1 MSKAN
6 EKLRQACAVRRQDR
20 FALVSSEL
28 PPRVTGAQDLLEG
41 RMATRKEDVL
51 GPRLDALSA
60 RSEAAPPRVFIL
72 SAIRLL
78 REGLALALSRQPGLE
93 VVGSSDCATTGA
105 IAEADPDVLLL
116 DISSPSILEASALL
130 RRDLPDVK
138 IVALGVAEVEHVV
151 LACAKAG
158 VAGFV
163 YAHGSASDVV
173 TAVHSA
179 VRGELVCS
187 PRTAGM
193 LFSRIGSLAAPGADS
208 SGDALTP
215 REQEVMA
222 FVNEG
227 LSNKQ
232 IASLLGIRDATVK
245 NHVHSILGKLRVRR
259 RGEAAAQLRKHRPR
273 GDAHPP
279 RIAGRPPLGV
289 AGRGLDR
296 PA

>member
-1 MSKAN
+1 
-6 EKLRQACAVRRQDR
+6 
-20 FALVSSEL
+20 
-28 PPRVTGAQDLLEG
+28 
-41 RMATRKEDVL
+41 MATRKENDV
-51 GPRLDALSA
+51 GSSPENRAA
-60 RSEAAPPRVFIL
+60 RSTGTSPRVFIL
-72 SAIRLL
+72 SNVRLL
-78 REGLALALSRQPGLE
+78 REGLVLALSRQSSIEL
-93 VVGSSDCATTGA
+93 VGSSDATA
-105 IAEADPDVLLL
+105 LKEIADSCPDVLLL
-116 DISSPSILEASALL
+116 DISSPAILESLALL
-130 RRDLPDVK
+130 RRVVPDMK
-138 IVALGVAEVEHVV
+138 IVALGVAEIEQVV

-163 YAHGSASDVV
+163 YAQGSANDVV

-193 LFSRIGSLAAPGADS
+193 LLNRISSLAGPANDA

-215 REQEVMA
+215 REQEIMT

-232 IASLLGIRDATVK
+232 IATLLGIRDATVK

-259 RGEAAAQLRKHRPR
+259 RGEAAAQLRQHRPR
-273 GDAHPP
+273 ADALPARH
-279 RIAGRPPLGV
+279 AGKSAFGGN
-289 AGRGLDR
+289 GRGLDQ